1 MNLKKF
7 TFKFLKSWL
16 PLAVAIIAICGLV
29 YLTVQQV
36 LRQGA
41 NDPQIQLSEDL
52 AASFAS
58 SKSPSGDFPSRQV
71 EISTSLAPFVMIFDD
86 NGKVLISNALLDG
99 KTPQY
104 PEGVFEY
111 VRQHGQDRVTW
122 QPREGVRH
130 ATVVTRYS
138 GPAGSGFVV
147 AGRSLREVEE
157 RSMFFLWICVIAC
170 LMTLLATAAV
180 TAFLLVLFERKKSS
194 RDKTLRGWIGRIF
207 KS

>member
-1 MNLKKF
+1 MNSKKIA
-7 TFKFLKSWL
+7 FKFFKSWL
-16 PLAVAIIAICGLV
+16 PLAVAIVAMCGLV

-41 NDPQIQLSEDL
+41 NDPQIQLSEDF
-52 AASFAS
+52 AASLTAS
-58 SKSPSGDFPSRQV
+58 KAPFDEFPTQQV

-99 KTPQY
+99 TAPQY
-104 PEGVFEY
+104 PVGVFDY

-138 GPAGSGFVV
+138 GPVGSGFVV

-157 RSMFFLWICVIAC
+157 RSMYFLQICAIAC
-170 LMTLLATAAV
+170 ILTLVATAAV
-180 TAFLLVLFERKKSS
+180 TAFLLFFTERNK
-194 RDKTLRGWIGRIF
+194 RLIKTKR
-207 KS
+207 K

>member
-1 MNLKKF
+1 MNGKKF
-7 TFKFLKSWL
+7 AFKFFKNWL
-16 PLAVAIIAICGLV
+16 PLAVVIVAMCGLV

-41 NDPQIQLSEDL
+41 NDPQIQLSEDF
-52 AASFAS
+52 AASLNS
-58 SKSPSGDFPSRQV
+58 SKAPSGGFPAQQV
-71 EISTSLAPFVMIFDD
+71 EISASLAPFVMIFDD

-104 PEGVFEY
+104 PVGVFDY

-147 AGRSLREVEE
+147 AGRSLRDVEE
-157 RSMFFLWICVIAC
+157 QSMFFLQICAIAC
-170 LMTLLATAAV
+170 LLTLVATAAA
-180 TAFLLVLFERKKSS
+180 TAALLFLSEKK
-194 RDKTLRGWIGRIF
+194 K
-207 KS
+207 

>member
-1 MNLKKF
+1 MRKF

-16 PLAVAIIAICGLV
+16 PLAVVIVAMSGLV
-29 YLTVQQV
+29 YLTLQQV

-52 AASFAS
+52 AASLTS
-58 SKSPSGDFPSRQV
+58 SKSPSAEFPAYQV

-86 NGKVLISNALLDG
+86 DGKLLVSNALLDG
-99 KTPQY
+99 NPPQY
-104 PEGVFEY
+104 PAGVFEY

-122 QPREGVRH
+122 QPREGVRQ
-130 ATVVTRYS
+130 ATVFTRYI

-157 RSMFFLWICVIAC
+157 RSTFFLQVCAIAC
-170 LMTLLATAAV
+170 ILTLAATAAV
-180 TAFLLVLFERKKSS
+180 TAFLLFLNERNKPLKKV
-194 RDKTLRGWIGRIF
+194 RG
-207 KS
+207 K

>member
-1 MNLKKF
+1 MNIKKL

-16 PLAVAIIAICGLV
+16 SLAFAIVAMSGLI

-41 NDPQIQLSEDL
+41 NDPQIQLSEDF
-52 AASFAS
+52 AASLTS
-58 SKSPSGDFPSRQV
+58 SKAPSGEFPAQQV

-86 NGKVLISNALLDG
+86 NGKVLVSNALLDG

-104 PEGVFEY
+104 PLGVFDY

-147 AGRSLREVEE
+147 AGRSLREVED
-157 RSMFFLWICVIAC
+157 RSMFFLQICAIAC
-170 LMTLLATAAV
+170 ILTLVATAAV
-180 TAFLLVLFERKKSS
+180 TAFLLFLTGRKK
-194 RDKTLRGWIGRIF
+194 
-207 KS
+207 

>member
-1 MNLKKF
+1 MNFRKFALKF
-7 TFKFLKSWL
+7 FKSWL
-16 PLAVAIIAICGLV
+16 PLAVVIVAMCGLV

-41 NDPQIQLSEDL
+41 NDPQIQLSEDF
-52 AASFAS
+52 AASLTS
-58 SKSPSGDFPSRQV
+58 SKAPSGEFPAQQV

-86 NGKVLISNALLDG
+86 NGKVLVSNALLDG

-104 PEGVFEY
+104 PVGVFDY

-138 GPAGSGFVV
+138 GPAGLGFVM

-157 RSMFFLWICVIAC
+157 RSTFFLQVCAIAC
-170 LMTLLATAAV
+170 ILTLVATAAV
-180 TAFLLVLFERKKSS
+180 TAFLLFLNERKK
-194 RDKTLRGWIGRIF
+194 
-207 KS
+207 